1 MTNWLSYAIL
11 DGTLEALF
19 SNGYNSLR
27 TLKSI
32 TEEDL
37 LKFREHMKIQMGQIS
52 LLRRFVGCLNCRQ
65 HPPVYTGAGE
75 IDTFMGT
82 GVGLLTSSAATSTTH
97 SIHVPYSHE
106 TNPSETLTY
115 DNEPLIYGVGLST
128 GNLEK
133 FRVECQDNVIK
144 KS

>member
-1 MTNWLSYAIL
+1 MTNWFNYRIL

-32 TEEDL
+32 TEKDL
-37 LKFREHMKIQMGQIS
+37 SKLRELKIQMGQIS
-52 LLRRFVGCLNCRQ
+52 LLRRFVQCLSCRH
-65 HPPVYTGAGE
+65 HPPVYTGTGG
-75 IDTFMGT
+75 IDAFMGT
-82 GVGLLTSSAATSTTH
+82 GVGLSKSSATSTTH

-106 TNPSETLTY
+106 TNPSETLSY
-115 DNEPLIYGVGLST
+115 DNEPLIYGVGPST

-133 FRVECQDNVIK
+133 FRVECQDNLIK